1 VKVTV
6 LGSGTSQGVP
16 VIGCQ
21 CEVCR
26 SLDFRDKRLR
36 VSIHIEVENNSF
48 IIDSGPDFRQQV
60 LRERINALDALIF
73 THEHKD
79 HTAGMDDIRSFNFLQ
94 KRDMPVYGR
103 KQVLDQLKREFAYIF
118 EENKY
123 PGIPQIQ
130 LNTIEN
136 VPFDING
143 IEFNPIE
150 VLHYKLPVFGFR
162 VKDFTYITDA
172 KTISIEEKEK
182 INGSKVLILDALQKE
197 DHLSHLTL
205 SEALALI
212 EELDVEMVYL
222 THISHRMGLHK
233 DVSTELPDNVMLA
246 YDGLQIE
253 L

>member
-1 VKVTV
+1 MKITV

-16 VIGCQ
+16 VIGCN

-36 VSIHIEVENNSF
+36 VSIHIAIDDKSF

-60 LRERINALDALIF
+60 LRERINSLDALIF

-94 KRDMPVYGR
+94 KRDMPIYARDTVIN
-103 KQVLDQLKREFAYIF
+103 QLKREFAYVF

-123 PGIPQIQ
+123 PGIPKVKVQ
-130 LNTIEN
+130 TIEN
-136 VPFDING
+136 VPFLVEG
-143 IEFNPIE
+143 IEFIPIE
-150 VLHYKLPVFGFR
+150 VMHYILPVFGFR
-162 VKDFTYITDA
+162 VNDFSYVTDA
-172 KTISIEEKEK
+172 KTISQTEKEK
-182 INGSKVLILDALQKE
+182 IRGSKVLILDALQKE

-205 SEALALI
+205 SEALTLI
-212 EELDVEMVYL
+212 EELEVETTYL
-222 THISHRMGLHK
+222 THISHRMGLHHK
-233 DVSTELPDNVMLA
+233 VNAELPDNVKLA

>member
-1 VKVTV
+1 MKITV

-16 VIGCQ
+16 VIGCN

-36 VSIHIEVENNSF
+36 VSIHIAIDNKSF

-60 LRERINALDALIF
+60 LRERINSLDALIF

-94 KRDMPVYGR
+94 KRDMPIYAR
-103 KQVLDQLKREFAYIF
+103 DTVLNQLKREFAYVF

-123 PGIPQIQ
+123 PGIPKVKV
-130 LNTIEN
+130 NTIEN
-136 VPFDING
+136 APFLVEG
-143 IEFNPIE
+143 IEFIPIE
-150 VLHYKLPVFGFR
+150 VMHYMLPVFGFR
-162 VKDFTYITDA
+162 VNDFSYVTDA
-172 KTISIEEKEK
+172 KTISDTEKEK
-182 INGSKVLILDALQKE
+182 IRGSKVLILDALQKE

-212 EELDVEMVYL
+212 EELEVETTYL
-222 THISHRMGLHK
+222 THISHRMGLHHK
-233 DVSTELPDNVMLA
+233 VNSELPDNVKLA

>member
-1 VKVTV
+1 MKVTV

-16 VIGCQ
+16 VIGCS

-36 VSIHIEVENNSF
+36 VSIHIAVDDKSF

-60 LRERINALDALIF
+60 LRERIKSLDALIF

-94 KRDMPVYGR
+94 KRDMPIYGR
-103 KQVLDQLKREFAYIF
+103 ERVLDQLKREFAYVF
-118 EENKY
+118 EENTY
-123 PGIPQIQ
+123 PGVPKVKVHP
-130 LNTIEN
+130 IEN
-136 VPFDING
+136 IPFEVDG
-143 IEFNPIE
+143 IKFIPIE
-150 VLHYKLPVFGFR
+150 VMHHMLPVFGFR
-162 VKDFTYITDA
+162 INDFSYVTDA
-172 KTISIEEKEK
+172 KTISNTEKEK
-182 INGSKVLILDALQKE
+182 IKGSKVLILDALQKE

-212 EELDVEMVYL
+212 EELDVEMTYL
-222 THISHRMGLHK
+222 THISHRMGLHHK
-233 DVSTELPDNVMLA
+233 VNTELPDNVKLA
-246 YDGLQIE
+246 HDGLQIE

>member
-1 VKVTV
+1 MKVTV

-16 VIGCQ
+16 VIGCN

-36 VSIHIEVENNSF
+36 VSIHIAVGDKSF

-60 LRERINALDALIF
+60 LRERINSLDALIF

-94 KRDMPVYGR
+94 KRDMPIYGR
-103 KQVLDQLKREFAYIF
+103 DSVIDQLKREFAYVF

-123 PGIPQIQ
+123 PGIPKV
-130 LNTIEN
+130 NVHTIEN
-136 VPFDING
+136 TPFLVEG
-143 IEFNPIE
+143 IEFIPIE
-150 VLHYKLPVFGFR
+150 VMHHKLPVFGFR
-162 VKDFTYITDA
+162 VNDFSYVTDA
-172 KTISIEEKEK
+172 KTISDTEKEK
-182 INGSKVLILDALQKE
+182 IKGSKVLILDALQKE

-212 EELDVEMVYL
+212 EELEVETTYL
-222 THISHRMGLHK
+222 THISHRMGLHHK
-233 DVSTELPDNVMLA
+233 VNLELPGNVKLA
-246 YDGLQIE
+246 YDGLQIDI
-253 L
+253 